1 MLGVS
6 RFRVQTTL
14 LMVGPHGTTKF
25 ATEKESRFM
34 NHYGTVQIDT
44 RCIKNSIV

>member
-6 RFRVQTTL
+6 RFRVQATL

-34 NHYGTVQIDT
+34 NHYGNGADRHEMYQ
-44 RCIKNSIV
+44 K